1 VVRRHLQKKITG
13 DNNVVD
19 NGLIDKV
26 IPTLVTDETKNL
38 LTMFPFVLEIKND
51 DFVVSKKMLFL

>member
-1 VVRRHLQKKITG
+1 VVSHFQFFFTS